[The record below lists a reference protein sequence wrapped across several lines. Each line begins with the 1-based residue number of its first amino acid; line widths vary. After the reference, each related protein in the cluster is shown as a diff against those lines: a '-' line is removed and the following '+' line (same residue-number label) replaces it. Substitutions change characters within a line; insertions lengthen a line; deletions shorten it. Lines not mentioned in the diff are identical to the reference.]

1 MAYCD
6 LTDIQKYKDPAVYV
20 QITNDLDGDTV
31 DNGIIDEIVDK
42 SANIIDSY
50 IGGRY
55 PLPLEVIP
63 KIIRNIAIDLTVK
76 FLYDR
81 RLGEK
86 DEIIEEARGL
96 VESGFKEI
104 VLTGINTALYA
115 NERPENKGI
124 IIRRQCASFFHSSLI
139 FFDIL
144 CVFVRLYR

>member
-31 DNGIIDEIVDK
+31 DNDIINEIVDK

-86 DEIIEEARGL
+86 DEIIEEAYENAIALLKDIRDGKLFIPELETTQEKL
-96 VESGFKEI
+96 VGGYAVKQNNRIFTDEVLESF
-104 VLTGINTALYA
+104 
-115 NERPENKGI
+115 
-124 IIRRQCASFFHSSLI
+124 
-139 FFDIL
+139 
-144 CVFVRLYR
+144 

>member
-86 DEIIEEARGL
+86 DEIIEEAYENAIALLKDIRDGKLFIPELETTQEKL
-96 VESGFKEI
+96 VGGYAVKQNNRIFTDEVLESF
-104 VLTGINTALYA
+104 
-115 NERPENKGI
+115 
-124 IIRRQCASFFHSSLI
+124 
-139 FFDIL
+139 
-144 CVFVRLYR
+144 

>member
-31 DNGIIDEIVDK
+31 DNDIIDEIVDK

-55 PLPLEVIP
+55 PLPLGVIP

-86 DEIIEEARGL
+86 DEIIEEAYENAIALLKDIRDGKLFIPELETTQEKL
-96 VESGFKEI
+96 VGGYAVKQNNRIFTDEVLESF
-104 VLTGINTALYA
+104 
-115 NERPENKGI
+115 
-124 IIRRQCASFFHSSLI
+124 
-139 FFDIL
+139 
-144 CVFVRLYR
+144 

>member
-31 DNGIIDEIVDK
+31 DNDIIDEIVDK

-86 DEIIEEARGL
+86 DEIIEEAYENAIALLKDIRDGKLFIPELETTQEKL
-96 VESGFKEI
+96 VGGYAVKQNNRIFTDEILESF
-104 VLTGINTALYA
+104 
-115 NERPENKGI
+115 
-124 IIRRQCASFFHSSLI
+124 
-139 FFDIL
+139 
-144 CVFVRLYR
+144 

>member
-31 DNGIIDEIVDK
+31 DNDIIDEIVDK

-86 DEIIEEARGL
+86 DEIIEEAYENAIALLKDIRDGKLFIPELETTQEKL
-96 VESGFKEI
+96 VGGYAVKQNNRIFTDEVLESF
-104 VLTGINTALYA
+104 
-115 NERPENKGI
+115 
-124 IIRRQCASFFHSSLI
+124 
-139 FFDIL
+139 
-144 CVFVRLYR
+144 